1 MSDRLDRL
9 EKIVESNSKA
19 IEAWAN
25 ESTEFR
31 HRMEATVERLE
42 GTTARIVDSIEILTQ
57 VVVRLDALVLF
68 LYVPLVL
75 IKTSMEYLE
84 ERHCKYH
91 QIDSIYKLG
100 SRF

>member
-42 GTTARIVDSIEILTQ
+42 ATTERLEGTTARIVDSIELLTQ
-57 VVVRLDALVLF
+57 VVVRLDARQQDQENR
-68 LYVPLVL
+68 
-75 IKTSMEYLE
+75 INRLE
-84 ERHCKYH
+84 
-91 QIDSIYKLG
+91 QG
-100 SRF
+100 